1 MAGYRAGRMSED
13 IRRIISGKMRDL
25 KDPRIHGGDML
36 TIVRC
41 DVAGD
46 GSFCKVYVSSFE
58 GYEKAKE
65 AVKGFESAT
74 GFLKREISNV
84 LKLKKCP
91 ELKFILEK
99 KLEEKQNK
107 YKKIISVSN
116 DKIDK
121 YIDNKVDLDKKLK
134 DDGDIYYYKVVNKGL
149 FKKKEVYI
157 INMYTEKV
165 YLIDNDSIK
174 DY

>member
-41 DVAGD
+41 DLAGD

-91 ELKFILEK
+91 ELKFIADNSIEHSAK
-99 KLEEKQNK
+99 INKLLKEVLPEEEKEE
-107 YKKIISVSN
+107 
-116 DKIDK
+116 
-121 YIDNKVDLDKKLK
+121 K
-134 DDGDIYYYKVVNKGL
+134 DG
-149 FKKKEVYI
+149 E
-157 INMYTEKV
+157 EQ
-165 YLIDNDSIK
+165 
-174 DY
+174 

>member
-1 MAGYRAGRMSED
+1 MSED

-84 LKLKKCP
+84 LKLKFIADNSIEHSAKINKLLKEVLP
-91 ELKFILEK
+91 E
-99 KLEEKQNK
+99 EEKEE
-107 YKKIISVSN
+107 
-116 DKIDK
+116 
-121 YIDNKVDLDKKLK
+121 K
-134 DDGDIYYYKVVNKGL
+134 DG
-149 FKKKEVYI
+149 E
-157 INMYTEKV
+157 E
-165 YLIDNDSIK
+165 
-174 DY
+174 